1 MKGVVGG
8 LGDGECSLPWSFPK
22 LLQDSDPGNLAALL
36 RLPHTRFTYHR
47 TWETGLETEIRVAA
61 FSPDFFVLIIPTHPD
76 HSPGSLRL
84 SLCIL

>member
-1 MKGVVGG
+1 MKGAVSSPC
-8 LGDGECSLPWSFPK
+8 DGECSLPWPFPK
-22 LLQDSDPGNLAALL
+22 LLRDSDPGNLAALL
-36 RLPHTRFTYHR
+36 VLPHTLFTYHR

-76 HSPGSLRL
+76 DSPGSLRL